1 MLNLYFYPGL
11 FGLGLAVGVLGLVFL
26 LSLIVSYAYNECTLL
41 ALATY
46 MALMVMVSF
55 VLLQTGVAERLV
67 QQTVLV
73 TGATMALTAQIWLMQ
88 GRTAETVFRAAL
100 VLTVLSGM
108 VLITLL
114 AISLPHWLVQAV
126 SYVWSAAVL
135 TLSTYIL
142 VKQRAT
148 VGPWILWFWFGTLAS
163 LGAATVFLSV
173 QVKVEQAYWPQVLM
187 LMLQAPPLYLALV
200 WRSRLLNESRL
211 RIAFAN
217 VIDPLTGLSTSAV
230 LLERIMRVA
239 SRPSKTRTI
248 NALFLI
254 EVQNWQALLTDLGD
268 EFDEKLLLEAALRL
282 RRSIGNNDL
291 AARMSKGRFA
301 VVAQGLAGNIEINT
315 LASRL
320 LVSGL
325 RIDSPVMTGIELKFR
340 IVVSRLEADLAP
352 DLNATKIWL
361 QQLTENFSHWPSSHR
376 SRNILLVPTNTHK
389 AATASDK
396 SPDTGFKAMLD
407 IPHQS

>member
-41 ALATY
+41 ALASY

-73 TGATMALTAQIWLMQ
+73 TGVTMALTAQIWLMQ
-88 GRTAETVFRAAL
+88 GRTAETVSRAAL

-173 QVKVEQAYWPQVLM
+173 QVKVEHAYWPQVLM
-187 LMLQAPPLYLALV
+187 LMLQAPLLYLALV

-211 RIAFAN
+211 RIASAN

-239 SRPSKTRTI
+239 SRPGKTRTI

-254 EVQNWQALLTDLGD
+254 EVQNWQALLTELGD

>member
-26 LSLIVSYAYNECTLL
+26 LSLIVSYAYSECTLL
-41 ALATY
+41 ALASY

-88 GRTAETVFRAAL
+88 GRTAETVFRTAL

-173 QVKVEQAYWPQVLM
+173 QVKVEHAYWPQVLM

-396 SPDTGFKAMLD
+396 SPDTGSKAMLD

>member
-26 LSLIVSYAYNECTLL
+26 LSLIVSYAYSECTLL

-126 SYVWSAAVL
+126 SYVWSVAVL

>member
-88 GRTAETVFRAAL
+88 GRTAETVSRAAL

-163 LGAATVFLSV
+163 LSAATVFLSV

-396 SPDTGFKAMLD
+396 SPDTGSKAMLD

>member
-41 ALATY
+41 ALASY

-88 GRTAETVFRAAL
+88 GRTAETVSRAAL

-126 SYVWSAAVL
+126 SYVWSVAVL

>member
-88 GRTAETVFRAAL
+88 GRTAETVSRAAL

-163 LGAATVFLSV
+163 LSAATVFLSV

-352 DLNATKIWL
+352 DLNSTKIWL

-396 SPDTGFKAMLD
+396 SPDTGSKAMLD

>member
-41 ALATY
+41 ALASY

-88 GRTAETVFRAAL
+88 GRTAETVSRAAL

-173 QVKVEQAYWPQVLM
+173 QVKVEHAYWPQVLM

>member
-11 FGLGLAVGVLGLVFL
+11 FGLGIAVGVLGLVFL

-41 ALATY
+41 ALAAYT
-46 MALMVMVSF
+46 ALMVVLSF

-73 TGATMALTAQIWLMQ
+73 TGTTMALAAQIWLTQ
-88 GRTAETVFRAAL
+88 GRTAETLSKVAL
-100 VLTVLSGM
+100 VLTVLSGV
-108 VLITLL
+108 VLIASL
-114 AISLPHWLVQAV
+114 AVSLPHWLGQSV
-126 SYVWSAAVL
+126 SYVWFAAVL
-135 TLSTYIL
+135 TLSIYTL

-148 VGPWILWFWFGTLAS
+148 VGPWIWWFCSGTLAS
-163 LGAATVFLSV
+163 LGATAIFFSA
-173 QVKVEQAYWPQVLM
+173 QAKVEHVYWPQVLM

-211 RIAFAN
+211 RSASAN

-239 SRPSKTRTI
+239 SRAAKTQTI

-254 EVQNWQALLTDLGD
+254 EVQNWQGLLAELGD
-268 EFDEKLLLEAALRL
+268 ESDEKLLLEAALRL

-291 AARMSKGRFA
+291 AARLSKGRFA
-301 VVAQGLAGNIEINT
+301 VVAQGLTGNIEVNT

-325 RIDSPVMTGIELKFR
+325 RIDSPVLTGIEFKFR
-340 IVVSRLEADLAP
+340 IVVSPLEADLAR
-352 DLNATKIWL
+352 DLNVTKTWL
-361 QQLTENFSHWPSSHR
+361 QQLTENFSQWPSSHR
-376 SRNILLVPTNTHK
+376 SRNILLVPASAHR
-389 AATASDK
+389 AAAASDK
-396 SPDTGFKAMLD
+396 PPDIGF
-407 IPHQS
+407 

>member
-41 ALATY
+41 ALASY

-88 GRTAETVFRAAL
+88 GRTAETVSRAAL

-173 QVKVEQAYWPQVLM
+173 QVKVEHAYWPQVLM
-187 LMLQAPPLYLALV
+187 LMLQAPLLYLALV

-211 RIAFAN
+211 RIASAN

>member
-26 LSLIVSYAYNECTLL
+26 LSLIVSYAYSECTLL
-41 ALATY
+41 ALASY

-88 GRTAETVFRAAL
+88 GRTAETVSRAAL

-396 SPDTGFKAMLD
+396 SPDTGSKAMLD

>member
-26 LSLIVSYAYNECTLL
+26 LSLIVSYAYSECTLL
-41 ALATY
+41 ALASY

-126 SYVWSAAVL
+126 SYVWSVAVL

>member
-396 SPDTGFKAMLD
+396 SPDTGSKAMLD

>member
-26 LSLIVSYAYNECTLL
+26 LSLIVSYAYSECTLL
-41 ALATY
+41 ALASY

-173 QVKVEQAYWPQVLM
+173 QVKVEHAYWPQVLM
-187 LMLQAPPLYLALV
+187 LMLQAPLLYLALV

-211 RIAFAN
+211 RIASAN

>member
-41 ALATY
+41 ALASY

-88 GRTAETVFRAAL
+88 GRTAETVSRAAL

-163 LGAATVFLSV
+163 LGAATVFLSA
-173 QVKVEQAYWPQVLM
+173 QVKVEHAYWPQVLM

-211 RIAFAN
+211 RIASAN

-396 SPDTGFKAMLD
+396 SPDTGSKAMLD

>member
-41 ALATY
+41 ALASY

>member
-41 ALATY
+41 ALASY

-88 GRTAETVFRAAL
+88 GRTAETVSRAAL

-396 SPDTGFKAMLD
+396 SPDTGSKAMLD

>member
-126 SYVWSAAVL
+126 SYVWSVAVL

>member
-26 LSLIVSYAYNECTLL
+26 LSLIVSYAYSECTLL